1 MERLLTLPATG
12 WGSMDELAA
21 AAAVVTM
28 SVNGY
33 AEAGFKQRP
42 PCGDADGREGQGLP
56 VEGTEADKENNGG
69 VSASGDVED
78 AKEQVYFASKV
89 PLGTLWACSTS
100 RAVMAR
106 SRTL

>member
-1 MERLLTLPATG
+1 
-12 WGSMDELAA
+12 MDELAA

-33 AEAGFKQRP
+33 AEAGFEQRP

-69 VSASGDVED
+69 DAASGVDVED
-78 AKEQVYFASKV
+78 AKEQVLFRLESALELSGHALHV
-89 PLGTLWACSTS
+89 L
-100 RAVMAR
+100 
-106 SRTL
+106 